1 MTLWTVRGLMGTT
14 VLSTRGTRL
23 RRSLVTEE
31 GKKVEERKWQA
42 VSDYWENNRS
52 SRLRKRAS
60 GEEKEPDLE
69 SYDDEWWDHYDVD

>member
-1 MTLWTVRGLMGTT
+1 M
-14 VLSTRGTRL
+14 
-23 RRSLVTEE
+23 
-31 GKKVEERKWQA
+31 EERKWQA

-69 SYDDEWWDHYDVD
+69 SYDDEWWDYYDVD